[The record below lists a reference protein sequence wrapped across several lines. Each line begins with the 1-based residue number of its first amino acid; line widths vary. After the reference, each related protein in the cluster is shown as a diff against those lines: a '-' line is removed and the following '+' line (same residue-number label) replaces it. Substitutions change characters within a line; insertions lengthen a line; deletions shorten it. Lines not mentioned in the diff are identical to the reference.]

1 MKKERLIKL
10 VIAFALLFLLIF
22 LCVRFLSKGY
32 TNSYKIKNK
41 FKVNEVYTKDEANE
55 RNNYYITIEVN
66 DLVFDYQFYRELENN
81 NKIVKD
87 VLYYDGEYKCMMP
100 IFKNDLKVDFHCYKD
115 NVFYNYIDVVG
126 KDEELDKYI
135 KSLSKD
141 IYDINMFKDNTSDS
155 KEKERIKYYEKNIPN
170 NYIISLTTL
179 KGITNINNGEV
190 KTIDLFDSDSYK
202 RDLSIY
208 TNNYYISADYTERQ
222 NFRNVYIVN
231 IIDGKEK
238 IVKAPDYISF
248 NAYIQGVVDNG
259 VYIYDMTNEKQYK
272 LDLDNN
278 EITLIGNTNN
288 GIRYYHGAWDNIT
301 TLRAN
306 NKVLFTNTDEEIK
319 DYEYYYKHGNKLSG
333 FYYYFKEV
341 DNGYEVYKA
350 NVQSPQNIKYLFT
363 VTNYQKVLFED
374 DYVFYKENDSIK
386 MYSDYTGIK
395 TLITTS
401 ELEFNSNII
410 FNVYNN
416 G

>member
-41 FKVNEVYTKDEANE
+41 FKINEVYTKDEVNE

-170 NYIISLTTL
+170 NYIISLTTEDKQSL
-179 KGITNINNGEV
+179 DDILIEKIKPKAINNKECND
-190 KTIDLFDSDSYK
+190 I
-202 RDLSIY
+202 
-208 TNNYYISADYTERQ
+208 
-222 NFRNVYIVN
+222 
-231 IIDGKEK
+231 IIDGNTNILYTLAKCCRPIKGDEIIGFITKGEGIKVHKKDCPNISNSKERIIDISWNEKANNTYYANLNILVNRNNFLADLIALATKEK
-238 IVKAPDYISF
+238 IIITELKNKDT
-248 NAYIQGVVDNG
+248 DNG
-259 VYIYDMTNEKQYK
+259 IICE
-272 LDLDNN
+272 L
-278 EITLIGNTNN
+278 LIKV
-288 GIRYYHGAWDNIT
+288 
-301 TLRAN
+301 N
-306 NKVLFTNTDEEIK
+306 NKDELDRFK
-319 DYEYYYKHGNKLSG
+319 SKVNK
-333 FYYYFKEV
+333 FK
-341 DNGYEVYKA
+341 
-350 NVQSPQNIKYLFT
+350 NV
-363 VTNYQKVLFED
+363 KVME
-374 DYVFYKENDSIK
+374 
-386 MYSDYTGIK
+386 
-395 TLITTS
+395 
-401 ELEFNSNII
+401 
-410 FNVYNN
+410 
-416 G
+416 